1 MRSIKRTGGV
11 TMLERLK
18 RLVTGRVLP
27 VFEKEEGQALVEY
40 ALVLV
45 MVTLLCVA
53 FLTTMGQ
60 TVVGFFENVA
70 QGL

>member
-1 MRSIKRTGGV
+1 MRSIKRRGGD
-11 TMLERLK
+11 TMLERVK
-18 RLVTGRVLP
+18 RLVTGGVLP
-27 VFEKEEGQALVEY
+27 AIAREDGQALVEY
-40 ALVLV
+40 ALVIV